1 MSVPSQKSV
10 QASRIRSAEP
20 CDSIWTL
27 SVKKRPWVNDRFDIG
42 DGTLKLNLF
51 GLLFRFLASCW
62 ATNVGNDS
70 LDEESRTNRE
80 MRWDMGGWRLVK
92 Q

>member
-27 SVKKRPWVNDRFDIG
+27 SVKKRLWVHDRFDIG
-42 DGTLKLNLF
+42 NKTLKLNLF
-51 GLLFRFLASCW
+51 GLLFCVML
-62 ATNVGNDS
+62 GNDS

-92 Q
+92 